1 MSGLREEVIGW
12 TAWTLGLL
20 SLDNNTHR
28 LFFGLFIFRF
38 SGTEGAGADVWLEG
52 GGGGRGLPGPGRLCG
67 GLRVLPS
74 LPPGPGRH

>member
-28 LFFGLFIFRF
+28 LFFGLFIFF
-38 SGTEGAGADVWLEG
+38 SGTEGVGDDFWLEG
-52 GGGGRGLPGPGRLCG
+52 GGGGW
-67 GLRVLPS
+67 S
-74 LPPGPGRH
+74 LHGSVIFFP